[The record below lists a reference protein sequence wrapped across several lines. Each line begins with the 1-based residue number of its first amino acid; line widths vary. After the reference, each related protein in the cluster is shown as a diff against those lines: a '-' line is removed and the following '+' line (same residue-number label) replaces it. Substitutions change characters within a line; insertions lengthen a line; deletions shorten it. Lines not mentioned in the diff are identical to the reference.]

1 MAAEDQGANKPKRSE
16 TRTTVAEVGMAA
28 LPIDSLESVGR
39 RLRSAYDSTLRE
51 PLPVRLTDL
60 LERMGERERC
70 RADDVRS

>member
-1 MAAEDQGANKPKRSE
+1 MTAEDQGVPEPERSE
-16 TRTTVAEVGMAA
+16 SRTTAAKVCLAA

-39 RLRSAYDSTLRE
+39 RLRSAYDSTLKE

>member
-1 MAAEDQGANKPKRSE
+1 MKADDQGAPGPTLSE
-16 TRTTVAEVGMAA
+16 NQATVTKVRMAA

-60 LERMGERERC
+60 LERIGERERC
-70 RADDVRS
+70 RADDLSP

>member
-1 MAAEDQGANKPKRSE
+1 MKADDQGATGPTLSE
-16 TRTTVAEVGMAA
+16 NQATVAKVGMVA

-60 LERMGERERC
+60 LERIGERERC
-70 RADDVRS
+70 RADDLSP

>member
-1 MAAEDQGANKPKRSE
+1 MEVDDQGVSEPERSE
-16 TRTTVAEVGMAA
+16 SRTTSVKVSMGA

-70 RADDVRS
+70 RADDPGS